1 MKENNEG
8 TKRRLLTAVAIMAGL
23 LLFFLAAKALAGVF
37 DRQYVVIDSTTYSVS
52 DRSVE
57 LTLMYEDGVEHIRDF
72 TRLEELKITPFREA
86 MRGTVKD
93 DAPPEAKAQI
103 EAMIKEQYADCTD
116 VEDISYIEGLDINKL
131 DISRCAVSDCNVIA
145 TLKGLRELDISYT
158 EITDISPL
166 AELGELSVLHIEGL
180 DIEDTSPLFDMPAL
194 TVVYGADE
202 QTAEELAKAGITAI
216 N

>member
-1 MKENNEG
+1 
-8 TKRRLLTAVAIMAGL
+8 
-23 LLFFLAAKALAGVF
+23 
-37 DRQYVVIDSTTYSVS
+37 
-52 DRSVE
+52 
-57 LTLMYEDGVEHIRDF
+57 
-72 TRLEELKITPFREA
+72 
-86 MRGTVKD
+86 VKD

-103 EAMIKEQYADCTD
+103 EAMIKEQYGDCTD
-116 VEDISYIEGLDINKL
+116 VKDISYIEGLGINKL

-166 AELGELSVLHIEGL
+166 TELPELSVLHIEGL
-180 DIEDTSPLFDMPAL
+180 DIEDMSPLFDMPAL